1 MRHDQQAGD
10 PTLILVFGILGLVM
24 CQLFGIPA
32 WVMGNNYMRRCREL
46 GIEPESSAVAGRV
59 CGIISSVMLIL
70 GLLAMCV
77 YFGFVFL
84 AIGAGVAGA

>member
-1 MRHDQQAGD
+1 MRHDEQAGD

-24 CQLFGIPA
+24 CQVFGIAA

-59 CGIISSVMLIL
+59 CGIISGVMLIL
-70 GLLAMCV
+70 GLLAMCA
-77 YFGFVFL
+77 YFGIVFL
-84 AIGAGVAGA
+84 AIGAAAAGG